1 MSSATMARW
10 STPRVCI
17 RLLECSEPAVPAK
30 AGTPFTGSRSIS
42 STKTKLGPRFRGD
55 DGSFRGDDGSFSGD
69 NDSFLHQECLYRVDE
84 ARRIVA
90 GDIVAGVHFHYL
102 QPRIGGAHLG
112 RGFGRV
118 HVRACAAQRQ
128 DRALHLADQLPH
140 VDAQLRALAFLDQ
153 ALELLAE

>member
-17 RLLECSEPAVPAK
+17 PLLECSEPVVPAK
-30 AGTPFTGSRSIS
+30 AGTPFTRSRSIS
-42 STKTKLGPRFRGD
+42 STKTKLGPRFRRD
-55 DGSFRGDDGSFSGD
+55 DGSYSGD
-69 NDSFLHQECLYRVDE
+69 NDSFLHQECLYRGDE

-112 RGFGRV
+112 RGFGCI
-118 HVRACAAQRQ
+118 HVGARAAQRQ

>member
-17 RLLECSEPAVPAK
+17 RLLEYSEPVVPAK
-30 AGTPFTGSRSIS
+30 AGIPFTGSRSIS

-55 DGSFRGDDGSFSGD
+55 DGSFSGDNDSFSGD
-69 NDSFLHQECLYRVDE
+69 NDSFLHQECLYRLDE
-84 ARRIVA
+84 AGGIVA

-112 RGFGRV
+112 RGFGCI
-118 HVRACAAQRQ
+118 HVGARAAQRQ
-128 DRALHLADQLPH
+128 DRALHFAD
-140 VDAQLRALAFLDQ
+140 
-153 ALELLAE
+153 